1 MAPVGL
7 SVQQIILSQWVEYGS
22 RYNHFCA
29 LSLKIISL
37 LLYLDV
43 NYLMTCTA

>member
-1 MAPVGL
+1 MPLLGL
-7 SVQQIILSQWVEYGS
+7 PVQQTILSQWVEYGS
-22 RYNHFCA
+22 GDNHCCA
-29 LSLKIISL
+29 VSLKIISL